1 MNLFRSEGHV
11 KNWSGFKAGTEEGMS
26 RVSNV
31 AELFSGNFFTKRSEP
46 DYVSNMQK
54 YLMELIGAMKN
65 LGSFWEMPEQ

>member
-1 MNLFRSEGHV
+1 
-11 KNWSGFKAGTEEGMS
+11 MS
-26 RVSNV
+26 KVSNV